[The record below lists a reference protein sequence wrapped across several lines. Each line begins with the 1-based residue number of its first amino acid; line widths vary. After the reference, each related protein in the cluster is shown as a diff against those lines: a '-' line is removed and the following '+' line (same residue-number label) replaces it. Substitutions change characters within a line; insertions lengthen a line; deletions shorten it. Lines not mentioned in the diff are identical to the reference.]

1 MVNYQNGKG
10 DGEGSRG
17 MTVKEF
23 LEQIEKEEIL
33 HGKKYSLR
41 IDVDD
46 GFYNSYIGFDV
57 DVETY
62 NRKTP
67 VTSSLRLHRHTNDIN
82 GLVNTWG
89 FALGNIIHSY
99 PQNRNVPLEFRTYGK
114 DFAEAEKEA
123 SEYFAKIKK
132 LIRKRTSDIKIQMAS
147 EAEEEKEQLLARLE
161 ELKGVENVSV

>member
-1 MVNYQNGKG
+1 
-10 DGEGSRG
+10 
-17 MTVKEF
+17 MTVREF

-33 HGKKYSLR
+33 HGRKYSLR

-46 GFYNSYIGFDV
+46 GFCNSYIGFNV

-67 VTSSLRLHRHTNDIN
+67 ITSSLRLYRHTNDIN
-82 GLVNTWG
+82 GLVGIWG
-89 FALGNIIHSY
+89 FTLGDIIHGY

-123 SEYFAKIKK
+123 SQYFAKIKK

-147 EAEEEKEQLLARLE
+147 ETEEEKERLLARLE
-161 ELKGVENVSV
+161 ELKEADDATL

>member
-1 MVNYQNGKG
+1 
-10 DGEGSRG
+10 
-17 MTVKEF
+17 MTVKES

-33 HGKKYSLR
+33 HGRRYCLR
-41 IDVDD
+41 IDIDD

-57 DVETY
+57 DIENY

-67 VTSSLRLHRHTNDIN
+67 TTMALRLYRHTNDID

-89 FALGNIIHSY
+89 FALGNILHNY

-114 DFAEAEKEA
+114 EFAEAEKEA
-123 SEYFAKIKK
+123 SQYFAKIKK
-132 LIRKRTSDIKIQMAS
+132 LIQKRTSDIKIQMAS
-147 EAEEEKEQLLARLE
+147 EAESEKERLLARLE